1 MSVSLPSRET
11 LLGGW
16 EEGPVELR
24 CPRHLHGKLTSRWI
38 EVKCSQCGAFHRF
51 DRLTGEMVEEDEGGA
66 NGRSRPGGRNRR
78 LAAGLARS
86 R

>member
-16 EEGPVELR
+16 RERPVELR

-38 EVKCSQCGAFHRF
+38 EVKCSQCGVFHRF
-51 DRLTGEMVEEDEGGA
+51 DRLTGAMIDGDDNAEDEVSMVA
-66 NGRSRPGGRNRR
+66 NEPAPS
-78 LAAGLARS
+78 
-86 R
+86 